1 MTTLDEYARRFAP
14 DAQRHEDRIQA
25 AYEAL
30 QHQGSRKRAAYEHMP
45 ALVELEMDEELAR
58 LWGTLGSCT
67 HVEAGE
73 VPASFP
79 AALEIAA
86 GRLIAALPTADTE
99 RSALATL
106 IALAGVTGEPEAHD
120 LLEELDAPRD
130 HMRVLATLTRAVG
143 WKSAQRVIEAHGS
156 FDHACSRCGAA
167 MLLTRRGAGL
177 DHAYR
182 DVRSRVDAPAAEPDV
197 PGATLA
203 RGVSLLQYPELRAAI
218 AAAFG
223 PIPCLRC
230 AHRERIVD
238 RRLPRPLRP
247 ITRRAEGASGEALT
261 LEMSTEER
269 ESILARLREFAREP
283 TEDVLRLP
291 GVGSIEVSHAPPSRL
306 PKCALSIDP
315 SLDAL
320 VDGKDV
326 HAPLPSDAPALD
338 AFAERILSAFQ
349 THDVVDVPG
358 FARLAVKTTGT
369 RRRVW
374 CTFAA
379 DFDALVRTR

>member
-1 MTTLDEYARRFAP
+1 MTTLDEYAQRFAP
-14 DAQRHEDRIQA
+14 HAQRREDRIQA

-30 QHQGSRKRAAYEHMP
+30 QHQGSRKPAAYEHMP
-45 ALVELEMDEELAR
+45 ALVELEMDDELFR
-58 LWGTLGSCT
+58 LWGALGSCT

-99 RSALATL
+99 RSALAML
-106 IALAGVTGEPEAHD
+106 LALAGVTGESEAHD

-130 HMRVLATLTRAVG
+130 HMRVLATLTRVVG
-143 WKSAQRVIEAHGS
+143 WKSAQRVIEAHGC

-167 MLLTRRGAGL
+167 MLLSRRGAGL
-177 DHAYR
+177 DLAYR
-182 DVRSRVDAPAAEPDV
+182 DARSRVDAPAAEPDV

-247 ITRRAEGASGEALT
+247 IARRAEAASGEALT
-261 LEMSTEER
+261 VEMSTEER
-269 ESILARLREFAREP
+269 ESILARLRELAREP
-283 TEDVLRLP
+283 SEDELRLP
-291 GVGSIEVSHAPPSRL
+291 GVGSVGVSHLPPSRL
-306 PKCALSIDP
+306 PKCVLSTDP

-326 HAPLPSDAPALD
+326 HVPAPSDAPELD
-338 AFAERILSAFQ
+338 AFAERIVSAFQ

-358 FARLAVKTTGT
+358 FGRLAVETAGT
-369 RRRVW
+369 RRRVL
-374 CTFAA
+374 CTFAL
-379 DFDALVRTR
+379 DFEALVRMR